1 MKKKEKERFLTFL
14 NAYQSKYGNIEL
26 VCSKYEIRW
35 RDTITVIDISKI
47 LYIEAYA
54 RHIMVYTLEG
64 VYKKVGKICEEEE
77 KLTKYGFVRIHQGFL
92 VNMMYIK
99 QISQHEMILNNNISL
114 EISFRRK
121 KMVLLEYEKYLKNHA
136 IS

>member
-64 VYKKVGKICEEEE
+64 VYKKVGKMCEEE